1 VVASSSTTGN
11 HQQQNNTGEQNN
23 DFEAGSNVS
32 FHALEGYGCF
42 YSGYIRHL
50 PKLHLGIA

>member
-50 PKLHLGIA
+50 PKLHLEIA